1 VLGYRPADL
10 GTPAAPGGSDSAAGN
25 ALLAAHFPAATSNP
39 TTVVMRFRE
48 PAWIDPAPVA
58 TAQRR
63 LAALPQFASLAGPF
77 DALTPGQLTTLHAT
91 LGGPA
96 AIPAVPPPG
105 IHVPAASWAAYG
117 AETQFISPDGRTV
130 VFDARLV
137 DGDPGS
143 NAALRQVPA
152 LRAAVAAVARATG
165 ASAYGVA
172 GAVPAGYDV
181 GQVSDADLLRIF
193 PVAIIVIGLLLALV
207 MRSLIA
213 PLYLIASVVISY
225 LAAWGLSVLLFQD
238 AARAGGLYHGIPFLM
253 FIFLLALGEDYNILV
268 MTRIREEASRVP
280 LRQAVTAALE
290 RTGPTVSSAGLVLA
304 GTFAVF
310 ALAVRSQPGG
320 GVFILTSIAI
330 GILMDAFLVRTLLVP
345 ATVALLGRWNWWPS
359 SHGTP
364 SQADPEPEP
373 APAHG
378 RRLLSPGSPGETRS
392 GQAQLRGKVKISDV
406 ELSISWLAVRLTA

>member
-1 VLGYRPADL
+1 VLGYRPAGL
-10 GTPAAPGGSDSAAGN
+10 PAAPAPGGSDSAAGN

-39 TTVVMRFRE
+39 TTVVLRFRE
-48 PAWIDPAPVA
+48 PAWDDPTPVA
-58 TAQRR
+58 AAQRR

-77 DALTPGQLTTLHAT
+77 DVLAPGQLTTLHAAI
-91 LGGPA
+91 GGPA
-96 AIPAVPPPG
+96 AVPPVPPPG
-105 IHVPAASWAAYG
+105 SRVPPATWAAYG
-117 AETQFISPDGRTV
+117 AERQFISPDGRTV
-130 VFDARLV
+130 MFDARLV

-152 LRAAVAAVARATG
+152 IRAAVAAVARATG

-172 GAVPAGYDV
+172 GDVPAAYDV
-181 GQVSDADLLRIF
+181 GQVSDADLLRVF

-238 AARAGGLYHGIPFLM
+238 ATRAGGLYYSVPFLM

-268 MTRIREEASRVP
+268 MTRIREEASRAP
-280 LRQAVTAALE
+280 LRQAVTAALQ
-290 RTGPTVSSAGLVLA
+290 RTGPTVSSAGLILA

-310 ALAVRSQPGG
+310 ALAVSRQPGG
-320 GVFILTSIAI
+320 GLFILASIAI

-359 SHGTP
+359 RHGTP
-364 SQADPEPEP
+364 SQAGPEPEP
-373 APAHG
+373 APA
-378 RRLLSPGSPGETRS
+378 RCR
-392 GQAQLRGKVKISDV
+392 
-406 ELSISWLAVRLTA
+406 